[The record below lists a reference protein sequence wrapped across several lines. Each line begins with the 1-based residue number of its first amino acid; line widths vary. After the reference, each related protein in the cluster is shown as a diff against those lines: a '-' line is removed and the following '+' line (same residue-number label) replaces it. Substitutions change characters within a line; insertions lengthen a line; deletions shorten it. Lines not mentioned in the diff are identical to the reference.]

1 MKDETTNLLS
11 NCRIILV
18 NTTHPGNV
26 GATARAMKTMGLSE
40 LYLVSEDSGIIDD
53 HAFARAS
60 GADDVLGKCV
70 VVQTLQQAVAGCN
83 YLIGTSARSRTLS
96 SQVLTPRDAATFA
109 INDHVAMGNKIAIV
123 FGQERMGL
131 TNTELSLCH
140 VQIIIPANPEYS
152 SLNLSSAVQLICYEL
167 RLAVLKNIDNNE
179 LTNNLAAN
187 NLKRDRVELVDAA
200 DMELFYEHLERV
212 MLKTHFLDPKQP
224 KLLMQRLRRLYNRA
238 QVGKQE
244 LNILRGILT
253 ACEKKSDLADS
264 LSCANNCDDTTR
276 N

>member
-1 MKDETTNLLS
+1 MQDEITNLLS

-40 LYLVSEDSGIIDD
+40 LYLVSQDSGIIDD

-60 GADDVLGKCV
+60 GADDVLGRCV
-70 VVQTLQQAVAGCN
+70 VVPTLQQAIAGCH

-96 SQVLTPRDAATFA
+96 SQVLTPRDAANRA
-109 INDHVAMGNKIAIV
+109 INNYVTTGGRIAIV

-131 TNTELSLCH
+131 TNTELSICH
-140 VQIIIPANPEYS
+140 EQIIIPANPEYS

-167 RLAVLKNIDNNE
+167 RLAVLKNLDNNDIINK
-179 LTNNLAAN
+179 LSV
-187 NLKRDRVELVDAA
+187 NLKRDKAELVDVA
-200 DMELFYEHLERV
+200 DMELLYEHLERV
-212 MLKTHFLDPKQP
+212 MLKTDFLDPKQP
-224 KLLMQRLRRLYNRA
+224 KLLMQRLRRLFNRA

-264 LSCANNCDDTTR
+264 LVCLQSCNDTIKD
-276 N
+276 